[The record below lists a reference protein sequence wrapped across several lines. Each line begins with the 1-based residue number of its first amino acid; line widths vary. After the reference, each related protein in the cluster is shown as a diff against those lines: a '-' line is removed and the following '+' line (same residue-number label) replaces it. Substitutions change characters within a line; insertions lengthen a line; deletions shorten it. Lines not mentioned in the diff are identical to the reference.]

1 MVRMK
6 RLRRAAQAVTIVLGV
21 TWSLFGVLP
30 HQSSALSPALSNAI
44 EANAIEVRLVAQNFN
59 VLADTQFRFTV
70 GVPDA
75 DVRNQ
80 LEQDPST
87 TLRITAFAPLTTREQ
102 VRLISA
108 GADPVGQ
115 LAVADLQLIQLS
127 RTETNNYT
135 AFLSTTARTNSLR
148 LTKDGIYPIQ
158 ISFVRSGEPIS
169 KLNTFVNFFNSS
181 IETTRLPISIAS
193 TITVPQGS
201 SLAIIG
207 KDTPLYL
214 EENRSITVTAA
225 AINSIDVVA
234 SYETIS

>member
-1 MVRMK
+1 MK

-87 TLRITAFAPLTTREQ
+87 TLRITAFAL
-102 VRLISA
+102 SF
-108 GADPVGQ
+108 
-115 LAVADLQLIQLS
+115 AVENRFPSSIH
-127 RTETNNYT
+127 
-135 AFLSTTARTNSLR
+135 LSTFSTRPLKLRVFLFQLHQRLLHHLLLR
-148 LTKDGIYPIQ
+148 LTE
-158 ISFVRSGEPIS
+158 RS
-169 KLNTFVNFFNSS
+169 
-181 IETTRLPISIAS
+181 
-193 TITVPQGS
+193 
-201 SLAIIG
+201 
-207 KDTPLYL
+207 
-214 EENRSITVTAA
+214 
-225 AINSIDVVA
+225 
-234 SYETIS
+234 